1 MKKLLVSA
9 LALGAL
15 TSVAMAGEPVTLSS
29 AAMDKVTAGRV
40 CIVCT
45 NIADFAQVNANT
57 SAFSKVRQTNVA
69 VVRQEN
75 N

>member
-15 TSVAMAGEPVTLSS
+15 TSVAMAGEPIKLSS

-45 NIADFAQVNANT
+45 NVADIAQVNLNT
-57 SAFSKVRQTNVA
+57 SAFSKVKQRNVA
-69 VVRQEN
+69 VVEQEIN
-75 N
+75 